1 MSEPVTP
8 LTPDGIRQIK
18 LQKTM
23 RGYDPNAVDR
33 LLQELALSLE
43 SLSKERVELKSQ
55 IQGFEKELSEHRDA
69 TGLMRD
75 ALLSAQRAA
84 EELRERTERECEQ
97 MLSKARVD
105 AEAYEAKAL
114 LEREQAEADVHRL
127 RRQEQELRASYKVLL
142 HAALDRLGEASGDSG
157 LKPSLLDALAPRRV
171 LTPEQGQNPDPASA
185 ATAESA

>member
-1 MSEPVTP
+1 MPEPVTP

-43 SLSKERVELKSQ
+43 SASRERVELEAQ
-55 IQGFEKELSEHRDA
+55 VQGLEKELSEHRDA

-84 EELRERTERECEQ
+84 EELKERTARECDE
-97 MLSKARVD
+97 MLAKARAD
-105 AEAYEAKAL
+105 AEAYETNAL
-114 LEREQAEADVHRL
+114 LEREQAEADVQRL
-127 RRQEQELRASYKVLL
+127 RQQEQELRASYKVLL
-142 HAALDRLGEASGDSG
+142 HAALDRLGEASGDSE

-171 LTPEQGQNPDPASA
+171 LTQEQGQSA
-185 ATAESA
+185 AGAS

>member
-43 SLSKERVELKSQ
+43 SLSKERVDLKAQ
-55 IQGFEKELSEHRDA
+55 IQGLEKELSEHRDA

-84 EELRERTERECEQ
+84 EELKERTERECEQ
-97 MLSKARVD
+97 MLAKARAD
-105 AEAYEAKAL
+105 AESYEAQAL
-114 LEREQAEADVHRL
+114 LDREQAEADVHRL
-127 RRQEQELRASYKVLL
+127 RQQEQELRASYKVLL
-142 HAALDRLGEASGDSG
+142 HAALDRLGDASGDSD

-171 LTPEQGQNPDPASA
+171 LTQDQGKTADQQQSA
-185 ATAESA
+185 AG